1 MSIKKENFSFIV
13 HIAINGSTGSGFLH
27 KTEAN
32 LYLITAKHV
41 LLNNDNTLIG
51 NNIVIIAKN
60 VNEGIAT
67 ATTYEI
73 EISDLSNTILSDD
86 PNLDIIALKIENDEN
101 TIITNNVLR
110 AFVTNN
116 DILNFDNLNV
126 LESIYIGGCPTSLSI
141 NVTDYD
147 ITRISFRR
155 GIISSIYDKE
165 FIIDCPSYYGM
176 SGGPIFIENNNG
188 EIHIIGIISKL
199 VPLLVQW
206 FNNRERAIIN
216 TDFENSGFSI
226 CIKLNEIIN
235 KLD

>member
-1 MSIKKENFSFIV
+1 MSLNKENFNFIV
-13 HIAINGSTGSGFLH
+13 HIAINGSTGSGFLY
-27 KTEAN
+27 KTETN

-51 NNIVIIAKN
+51 NNIVIIAKD
-60 VNEGIAT
+60 VNESIAT

-86 PNLDIIALKIENDEN
+86 PNLDIIALKIENDDN

-116 DILNFDNLNV
+116 DISNFDNLNV
-126 LESIYIGGCPTSLSI
+126 LQSIYIGGCPTSLSI

-155 GIISSIYDKE
+155 GIISSIYEKE

-176 SGGPIFIENNNG
+176 SGGPVFIENNNG